1 MHSAR
6 GKGGASFPL
15 QIFLHLGRF
24 FSVPWFVITLALLI
38 YKGVKLPFPQDVAL
52 PLEIVSS
59 FLVMAIHWVAV
70 NVGIKGNLT
79 ESPRL
84 LLLSILLNAVIL
96 FGIIYFM
103 WLQTY
108 VMRLDLGVSAT
119 YLSLVG
125 LTFVF
130 SLVGLQNIAGD
141 GLIRPTGF
149 SG

>member
-15 QIFLHLGRF
+15 QIFLHLSRW
-24 FSVPWFVITLALLI
+24 FSFPWFIVTLSLLI
-38 YKGVKLPFPQDVAL
+38 YKGVKLPYPQSAAL

-59 FLVMAIHWVAV
+59 FLVLVLHWVAV
-70 NVGIKGNLT
+70 NVGKKGNLT
-79 ESPRL
+79 EGARL
-84 LLLSILLNAVIL
+84 LLLSIALHAVIL

-108 VMRLDLGVSAT
+108 VMRLDLGFSAT
-119 YLSLVG
+119 YLALVG

-130 SLVGLQNIAGD
+130 SLVGLQNIVGD
-141 GLIRPTGF
+141 GLIRPQGF